1 MNKMEMMDV
10 KKPRTKIL
18 IKKKKKTSKTLYK
31 DDSSYWEIIGEKIFY
46 VCFNS

>member
-18 IKKKKKTSKTLYK
+18 IKKKKKLQKPYTDTNY
-31 DDSSYWEIIGEKIFY
+31 
-46 VCFNS
+46 